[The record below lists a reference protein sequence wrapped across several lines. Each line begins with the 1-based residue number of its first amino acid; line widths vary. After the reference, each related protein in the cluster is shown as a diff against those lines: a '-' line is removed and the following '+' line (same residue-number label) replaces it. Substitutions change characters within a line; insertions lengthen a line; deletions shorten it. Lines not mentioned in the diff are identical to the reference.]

1 MKKKKFLLALILFCL
16 GALGILSMLTM
27 EIPIPEDAK
36 VILESRFSAGQIKWL
51 LLVNPTFL
59 LVIAIVLGTV
69 MNDKVALS
77 VPLIEKL
84 IGIKNSVVSV
94 FEILKYG
101 VLGGLIAGVLLSMIS
116 FLFVPM
122 LPAEFLEL
130 GEAIKPSLI
139 ARFLYGGITEELLM
153 RFGLMTTLIW
163 LFSKIMRGTKPMAFY
178 IGISIAAVLFA
189 LGHFPVAYQAVETP
203 SAGLLSYILIGN
215 SIGGLIFGWLYWKKG
230 LESAMIGH
238 MVTHVVMV
246 CFESYF

>member
-77 VPLIEKL
+77 VPVIEKL

-139 ARFLYGGITEELLM
+139 ARFLYGGITEELLK
-153 RFGLMTTLIW
+153 RFGLMTTLVW